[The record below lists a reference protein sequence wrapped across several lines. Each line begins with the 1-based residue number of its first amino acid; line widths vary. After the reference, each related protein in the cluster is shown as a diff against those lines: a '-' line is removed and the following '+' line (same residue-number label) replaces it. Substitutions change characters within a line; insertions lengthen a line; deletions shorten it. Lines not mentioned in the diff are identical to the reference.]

1 MQWSTDSIQTFL
13 FLSYS
18 LPLYFPWRIL
28 FQFQIQKCPNH
39 NIFTVWVKLSLYF
52 NSQFKN
58 TSFFSGASW
67 HWPFSSHNHYY
78 HQWED
83 LECCSSSGTSH
94 HPKKYNIQ
102 FSSSSYH
109 HPSQYKHIFMKSEM
123 LFASHATRPL
133 SSWLTFGT
141 THYIASPL
149 HSLTSFK

>member
-1 MQWSTDSIQTFL
+1 MIYW
-13 FLSYS
+13 
-18 LPLYFPWRIL
+18 LYPNISFFIL
-28 FQFQIQKCPNH
+28 FIATLFSMKNLISVSDTKVSQSQHICCVSEIISLLQFTIRKIH
-39 NIFTVWVKLSLYF
+39 R
-52 NSQFKN
+52 
-58 TSFFSGASW
+58 FFSRTSW

-78 HQWED
+78 HQRED
-83 LECCSSSGTSH
+83 LECCSSFGTSH

-102 FSSSSYH
+102 FSSSSYYH